1 MDPRSKNQYFSD
13 ILDSK
18 IILDRYA
25 EIYSAALKSI
35 DHHLLENTLET
46 IEQAVANENIIY
58 SIGNGG
64 SASIADHLC
73 CDFSKGTFISGM
85 KNLKSFSLSSNNA
98 ILTALSN
105 DIGYEDSFSAQIEI
119 YGETGDILFAVSSS
133 GNSANIINAC
143 QQAKE
148 QNMTVIGLTGF
159 DGGKLRHLADLS
171 FHVDVHNYGLIED
184 LHVSIMH
191 ILSQMLF
198 KRKTAET

>member
-105 DIGYEDSFSAQIEI
+105 DIGYEDSFSLKLKFTVRPVTSYLQCPVQEI
-119 YGETGDILFAVSSS
+119 A
-133 GNSANIINAC
+133 
-143 QQAKE
+143 
-148 QNMTVIGLTGF
+148 
-159 DGGKLRHLADLS
+159 R
-171 FHVDVHNYGLIED
+171 
-184 LHVSIMH
+184 
-191 ILSQMLF
+191 ILSTPVNRP
-198 KRKTAET
+198 KNKI